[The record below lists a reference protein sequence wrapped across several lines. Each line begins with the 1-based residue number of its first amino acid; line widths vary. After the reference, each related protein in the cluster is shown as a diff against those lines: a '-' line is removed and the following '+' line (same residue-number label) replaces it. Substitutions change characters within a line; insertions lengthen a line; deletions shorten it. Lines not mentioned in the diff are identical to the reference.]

1 MSSKIG
7 VLNSLVDQVDALFI
21 GGAMSYTFFKALHIH
36 VGNSI
41 VEDGYIKEAQKI
53 MQKCDEKKVKLHLPL
68 DTVVANEFKNEA
80 KTHIITIPENFPDGY
95 EGVDIGPKT
104 IEEYTKLLSD
114 GKTILWNGPLGVFE
128 FENFAKGT
136 NEIAKAIA
144 KTDCISVIGGGDSVA
159 AINKLGM
166 ADKFT
171 HLSTG
176 GGASLEYIEFGTLP
190 GIGALSDKK

>member
-1 MSSKIG
+1 M
-7 VLNSLVDQVDALFI
+7 
-21 GGAMSYTFFKALHIH
+21 
-36 VGNSI
+36 
-41 VEDGYIKEAQKI
+41 
-53 MQKCDEKKVKLHLPL
+53 
-68 DTVVANEFKNEA
+68 ANEFKNEA
-80 KTHIITIPENFPDGY
+80 KTQIITTPERIPDGY

-104 IEEYTKLLSD
+104 IEEYIKLLSD

-136 NEIAKAIA
+136 NEIAKAI
-144 KTDCISVIGGGDSVA
+144 TNIDCISIIGGGDSVA

-190 GIGALSDKK
+190 GIEALSDKK